1 MIKLAIFRRG
11 DYRFIDDLK
20 YLEIDEDTWLYKMS
34 ESQKKNHFAKVMN
47 VTVQDALQKIT
58 HERLLWR

>member
-11 DYRFIDDLK
+11 DYRFIDELK